1 LGELSGAAVTQNA
14 GPARSRRPGAVTAI
28 GIALCE
34 WAAYVI
40 MGGERRC
47 RVVRTSQAG
56 RVRDV
61 VVVGGGHNG
70 LACAAYLAK
79 AGLDVVVAE
88 RREVLGGAAVTEE
101 PWPGYR
107 VSSASY
113 VVSLL
118 PPRIV
123 RELDLARHGY
133 RVSIVTPDYFVPFPD
148 GSGLTLWGDTARDA
162 AEIARFS
169 GPDAGSYVEFDRYFG
184 RVAHLLKDLLF
195 VVPPNLAVG
204 DLPKWAAAAA
214 RLRKWTGRDVAE
226 AVRLFTMSAAD
237 FLNEWFTDE
246 RVKGALA
253 TQAIIGA
260 WCGPMS
266 PGSAYVLMHHWIGEV
281 AGHAGAWGWVHGG
294 MGGVSQ
300 ALAGAARAAGAELRT
315 GAAVCRVRIRGGRAT
330 GVELSDGSVIAARRV
345 VSSAHPITTY
355 RDLVGFQHLPDDV
368 VRDVRR
374 LRTRSGSVKVNLA
387 MSTLPRATAWDSG
400 RPQQLHRGLL
410 AISPSVEYLERA
422 WDDAKYGRPS
432 RNPYI
437 EMVFPTAHEP
447 GLAPEGSHIALAF
460 TQYGPYQLATGS
472 WDTERDAYG
481 KRVLETLEQ
490 YCPGVI
496 GSVLHTEVLAPPDIE
511 TRYGLLGGN
520 IFHGEMVPDQMFSL
534 RPIFGYGDYRSPI
547 AGLYLC
553 GSGTHPGGG
562 VMGVPARNSSK
573 TILADV
579 RRERLRARLGRRGRI

>member
-1 LGELSGAAVTQNA
+1 
-14 GPARSRRPGAVTAI
+14 
-28 GIALCE
+28 
-34 WAAYVI
+34 
-40 MGGERRC
+40 MGM
-47 RVVRTSQAG
+47 SPAG

-88 RREVLGGAAVTEE
+88 RREVLGGAAVTEQ
-101 PWPGYR
+101 PWPGYQ

-123 RELDLARHGY
+123 AELGLKRHGY

-169 GPDAGSYVEFDRYFG
+169 EADADSYVEFERYFG

-195 VVPPNLAVG
+195 VVPPNLSLA
-204 DLPKWAAAAA
+204 DLPRWAAVAA
-214 RLRKWTGRDVAE
+214 RLRRWTGRDVAE
-226 AVRLFTMSAAD
+226 TVRLFTMSAAD
-237 FLNEWFTDE
+237 FLDEWFGDD

-281 AGHAGAWGWVHGG
+281 DGHPGAWGWVHGG

-300 ALAGAARAAGAELRT
+300 ALAGAARAAGAEIRT
-315 GAAVCRVRIRGGRAT
+315 GAAVRRIEVRGGRAT
-330 GVELSDGSVIAARRV
+330 GVELVDGTVIPARRV

-355 RDLVGFQHLPDDV
+355 QDLVGFEHLPDEV

-387 MSTLPRATAWDSG
+387 LSGLPQPTAWDTS
-400 RPQQLHRGLL
+400 RPEPLHRGLM

-432 RNPYI
+432 QTPYI

-447 GLAPEGSHIALAF
+447 GLAPDGSHIALAF
-460 TQYGPYQLATGS
+460 TQYGPYHLAAGS
-472 WDTERDAYG
+472 WDTEREAYA
-481 KRVLETLEQ
+481 KRVLATLEQ
-490 YCPGVI
+490 YCPGI
-496 GSVLHTEVLAPPDIE
+496 TAAVLHTEVLAPPDIE
-511 TRYGLLGGN
+511 ARYGLVGGN
-520 IFHGEMVPDQMFSL
+520 IFQGEMSPDQMFSL
-534 RPIFGYGDYRSPI
+534 RPILGYGDYRSPI
-547 AGLYLC
+547 TGLYLC

-562 VMGVPARNSSK
+562 VMGAPARNAST
-573 TILADV
+573 TIISDI
-579 RRERLRARLGRRGRI
+579 RRERLRARLTPTAHRRAAPSRP